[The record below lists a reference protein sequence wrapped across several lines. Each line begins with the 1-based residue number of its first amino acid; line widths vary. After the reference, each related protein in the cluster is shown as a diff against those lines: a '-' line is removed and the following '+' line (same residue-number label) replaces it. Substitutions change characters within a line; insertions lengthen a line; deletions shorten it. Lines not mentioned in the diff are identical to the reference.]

1 MRTLFMQAPS
11 YDGFDGGAG
20 ARYQARRE
28 IKSYWYPTWLAQ
40 LAAMVPD
47 SKLIDAAPH
56 GIGHDEVV
64 TEATH
69 YDLAV
74 LHSST
79 PTFASDVKT
88 AARLKSAKPGLK
100 VGLVG
105 ANIAIDPRAA
115 LEKADAVDFVTGKD
129 YDFTIRD
136 VAQGRD
142 WKAIPGLIYRD
153 NNGAIQVNE
162 ERPLLEDMD

>member
-56 GIGHDEVV
+56 GIGPDEVV

-88 AARLKSAKPGLK
+88 AARLKSAKPGIK

-105 ANIAIDPRAA
+105 ANIADRSARRAGKSRQRRFRHRQGLRLHHPRRRRRPR
-115 LEKADAVDFVTGKD
+115 LERRSPA
-129 YDFTIRD
+129 
-136 VAQGRD
+136 
-142 WKAIPGLIYRD
+142 
-153 NNGAIQVNE
+153 
-162 ERPLLEDMD
+162 

>member
-1 MRTLFMQAPS
+1 MQAPS

-28 IKSYWYPTWLAQ
+28 IKSYWYPTWLSQ
-40 LAAMVPD
+40 LAAMVPN

-79 PTFASDVKT
+79 PTFASDLKT
-88 AARLKSAKPGLK
+88 AARLMRNCSARSAPDTPSGF
-100 VGLVG
+100 
-105 ANIAIDPRAA
+105 AR
-115 LEKADAVDFVTGKD
+115 KA
-129 YDFTIRD
+129 
-136 VAQGRD
+136 
-142 WKAIPGLIYRD
+142 
-153 NNGAIQVNE
+153 
-162 ERPLLEDMD
+162 ERIFASVVMLPPSSSSSSPVIELWRMRK